1 MNTANPVNWSS
12 RLAFLMAAVGS
23 AVGLANIWRFPF
35 TAGVSGGGAFV
46 IIYLFAVLLLALPL
60 VIAELAIGRRGAAPP
75 PRAIATVA
83 VESARSSHWGLMGI
97 VLGSF
102 GTTLALSFYAVVGGW
117 TMAYVV
123 HMASGDLQGISTDTA
138 QAIFG
143 NLNEQVWVLL
153 GWFTA
158 FLGATVMISMA
169 GVRAGVER
177 AVKLMMPALFLML
190 LVMVAYAARVG
201 EFELALDFLFTP
213 DFSQLNA
220 HIVMAAFGQA
230 FFSVSVGLTSMMA
243 YGAYIQKST
252 SIPRSALIIV
262 LADTAVALLA
272 GLAIFPIIF
281 ANGLDPQAGPGLV
294 FITLPCAFGQ
304 VPGGQVF
311 GAVFFILL
319 LFAALTS
326 SIAMLEAPVSWLCDR
341 TRLKRKS
348 AALLTG
354 AVAWI
359 LGLFAALSMNVLA
372 GYHPLS
378 GIPLFS
384 DNTFFDLSDFLVIN
398 LMMPMGGILI
408 AVFAGWMV
416 KRKFSSEEL
425 YGDQPTFWYGV
436 WRFLLRY
443 VAPVVL
449 VGVFLDML
457 R

>member
-1 MNTANPVNWSS
+1 MGTGNTVNWSS

-46 IIYLFAVLLLALPL
+46 IIYLGAVLLLALPL

-83 VESARSSHWGLMGI
+83 VESGRSSHWGLMGI
-97 VLGSF
+97 ILGSF

-123 HMASGDLQGISTDTA
+123 EMASGGLQGITTDSA

-143 NLNEQVWVLL
+143 RLNEQVWVLL
-153 GWFTA
+153 AWFST
-158 FLGATVMISMA
+158 FLATTVLISMA
-169 GVRAGVER
+169 GIKAGVER

-190 LVMVAYAARVG
+190 LLMVAYAAKVG
-201 EFELALDFLFTP
+201 EFGLALDFLFTP

-243 YGAYIQKST
+243 YGAYIQRTT

-294 FITLPCAFGQ
+294 FITLPFAFGQ
-304 VPGGQVF
+304 VPGGQLF

-341 TRLKRKS
+341 TRLGRKA
-348 AALLTG
+348 AALMTG
-354 AVAWI
+354 CTAWI
-359 LGLFAALSMNVLA
+359 LGLFAALSMNVLS

-378 GIPLFS
+378 GIPLMA
-384 DNTFFDLSDFLVIN
+384 DKTFFDLYDFLVIN
-398 LMMPMGGILI
+398 IMMPMGGILI
-408 AVFAGWMV
+408 AVFAGWMML
-416 KRKFSSEEL
+416 RKFSSDEL
-425 YGDQPTFWYGV
+425 YGDRPTPWFGV

-449 VGVFLDML
+449 LGVFIDML